1 MKLRKSTD
9 GFDEYVSDPAKPVP
23 FTKKITTD
31 IPKTY
36 MVEDQRFAALRPD
49 VLVYKTE
56 VLDNDITFAGNVIAD
71 LFVSTTGTDAD
82 WVVKLIDVFPADAVS
97 SDSVVYS
104 EYEMMVRGNILR
116 GKFRESLPTGRQA

>member
-1 MKLRKSTD
+1 MKINLLSFEAPKSTG

-49 VLVYKTE
+49 VLVYKTGI
-56 VLDNDITFAGNVIAD
+56 LDNDITFAGNANGGFICFHNRD
-71 LFVSTTGTDAD
+71 
-82 WVVKLIDVFPADAVS
+82 
-97 SDSVVYS
+97 
-104 EYEMMVRGNILR
+104 RC
-116 GKFRESLPTGRQA
+116 